1 MKSLY
6 QKFEGTIVLADDDTK
21 YIVRRSF
28 RKENAYNIV
37 INNGSSLED
46 LTDEKV
52 LDSFQQAYH
61 PDLVVWAQDS
71 MKGDVI
77 LVCRQMVDVEFSDK
91 TEHYL
96 LESGE
101 GDNNG

>member
-6 QKFEGTIVLADDDTK
+6 QKFEGTIVADDDDNK

-28 RKENAYNIV
+28 RKESAYNIV
-37 INNGSSLED
+37 ISNGHSSEE

-52 LDSFQQAYH
+52 LDAFQQAYH

-71 MKGDVI
+71 VKGDVI
-77 LVCRQMVDVEFSDK
+77 LVCKSMVDVEFSDK

-101 GDNNG
+101 GDTNE